1 MQPRPSILLMLDPNA
16 ENQAM
21 WNLRR
26 LVVFVAWSS
35 IALALLVARDAAAFP
50 SLVDQIPNGD
60 LNSCDNCHIGKPNDG
75 VFNAFGNAWLAAG
88 SWQASLA
95 TADSDGDSF
104 SNGWELQDPTGS
116 WTTDQGPPGVAS
128 LVTFPGDALSIPPKI
143 LLDVLLL
150 EHEEDQGANGSS
162 HFMVENS
169 GGLVLDYSVAEAE
182 DWMSLDPVSGQ
193 VAAGDP
199 AAQVDVLFQTQAL
212 DPGFYE
218 GTITVSATGVINS
231 PQGVAVELIVLPEPG
246 VTALG
251 LAALS
256 SLALLARV
264 CGRA

>member
-1 MQPRPSILLMLDPNA
+1 
-16 ENQAM
+16 
-21 WNLRR
+21 
-26 LVVFVAWSS
+26 
-35 IALALLVARDAAAFP
+35 
-50 SLVDQIPNGD
+50 
-60 LNSCDNCHIGKPNDG
+60 
-75 VFNAFGNAWLAAG
+75 
-88 SWQASLA
+88 
-95 TADSDGDSF
+95 
-104 SNGWELQDPTGS
+104 
-116 WTTDQGPPGVAS
+116 
-128 LVTFPGDALSIPPKI
+128 VTFPGDALSIPPKI

-162 HFMVENS
+162 HFTVENS
-169 GGLVLDYSVAEAE
+169 GGLVLDYSADEAE
-182 DWMSLDPVSGQ
+182 DWMSLDPVSGL
-193 VAAGDP
+193 VGAGAP

-264 CGRA
+264 RGRA